1 MGEQLTGG
9 KTKDAKFNFG
19 PKGWALVIMGFL
31 AYLIY
36 MSFDNGLNYIVPAY
50 AEILNANET
59 TLFLFSSIGGWVGVI
74 GLIIFGALRQKI
86 GIKKSTLIAMALFA
100 ASAIGWIFAPS
111 VAVYAVC
118 AIVEK
123 SMGCVVAQYC
133 FSEFGANWFPT
144 KKGNYMGTIT
154 IGVVFGGFIGNMVIG
169 VISMSKGI
177 QFALAIM
184 ALISVIVFILFCII
198 LKDNPEDAGAFPD
211 NDKNMTPEMAKEIL
225 EKGKA
230 YEKASKWTIGKCL
243 KTPAVWLCALSFGLL
258 LLVAQ
263 GTMAQVTLI
272 SNSFGYGEQIALL
285 VNIIGAPI
293 AIAATLLAG
302 VLDQKAGT
310 KKASIVCIIFAL
322 VGCIVVGVFG
332 GMTPV
337 AMFIGV
343 WLVFASC
350 SGGNNM
356 IMSMT
361 ATLWGR
367 FDFSKPYLCI
377 LTIATLIDSFG
388 YVVLSGLSDVFG
400 GYGIA
405 LLICAGI
412 SVVAL
417 ILMAVLKDKYIG
429 STDEEINQVIEKIN
443 ETI

>member
-1 MGEQLTGG
+1 MGEQTAGG

-31 AYLIY
+31 AYLVY

-50 AEILNANET
+50 SASLQANPT
-59 TLFLFSSIGGWVGVI
+59 TLFLFSSIGGWVGVV
-74 GLIIFGALRQKI
+74 GLIVFGALRQKI
-86 GIKKSTLIAMALFA
+86 GIKTTTLIAMGLFTA
-100 ASAIGWIFAPS
+100 ATIGWIFAPT
-111 VAVYAVC
+111 VGIYAIC
-118 AIVEK
+118 AILVK

-144 KKGNYMGTIT
+144 KKGNYMGVIT
-154 IGVVFGGFIGNMVIG
+154 IGVVFGGFMGNMVIG

-177 QFALAIM
+177 QTALAIM
-184 ALISVIVFILFCII
+184 AIISVIVFILFCII

-211 NDKNMTPEMAKEIL
+211 NDKNMTPEMAKAIL
-225 EKGKA
+225 AKGKA
-230 YEKASKWTIGKCL
+230 YEKASPWTIGKCL

-272 SNSFGYGEQIALL
+272 SNSFGYSEQIALMVNL
-285 VNIIGAPI
+285 VGAPI

-310 KKASIVCIIFAL
+310 KKASIVCILFSV
-322 VGCIVVGVFG
+322 VGCLVVGLLG
-332 GMTPV
+332 GKAPV

-377 LTIATLIDSFG
+377 LTIATIIDSFG
-388 YVVLSGLSDVFG
+388 YVILSALADAFG
-400 GYGIA
+400 GYGPA
-405 LLICAGI
+405 LIVCAGI
-412 SVVAL
+412 SIVSL
-417 ILMAVLKDKYIG
+417 ILMLVLKDKYIG
-429 STDEEINQVIEKIN
+429 STEEEMDAIIKSIG
-443 ETI
+443 